1 MSTKAFELSGHI
13 LDALKEEMWVLN
25 RGTGLAGMLKS
36 GVLADPV
43 LVSREREFEELQGC
57 LRSAINGR
65 GMTVF
70 VSGEAGS
77 GKTRLVTEF
86 LSLAQ
91 EQGITL
97 LRGYCLSSTSMPYF
111 PFLQAF
117 NSYASKAGNASIE
130 VKAWLTGLKQVERS
144 ANQSNLS
151 PQVWKDLTFAAVN
164 QALLAEA
171 ACNPIVLFIDDLHW
185 ADSAS
190 LSLIHYIARSI
201 TPHRILILGTLRTEE
216 LTTDSEGCAHPLVEL
231 LQAMGRE
238 DLFREIKLEPL
249 SASAVCRI
257 AENMVDGSLDPSFL
271 KKLIADSHGNA
282 LFVVESL
289 RMLSERGN
297 LVQRDNVWCLAVDEL
312 GTPNKFRDIILR
324 RLGTLKLNQRR
335 ILDVASVIGE
345 KFSPRLIS
353 LIVEQDSLE
362 VLETLNVVARSS
374 SLVVCEG
381 ESYRFDH
388 AKSREVVF
396 DEIPSLLKRG
406 YHNRIAQKLEGK
418 NESCEQVPFGEIAY
432 HYAQAGNKERAMTYS
447 LMAGKDALARFS
459 NTEAIKHFNYVV
471 EALSNGTDQLD
482 IKTAAMQGIGEALF
496 AQNHFK
502 AATKT
507 FEQIA
512 SAEQGISRLR
522 AFRWAMDCAFFRGE
536 TAHLLE
542 LSKEAESL
550 AAVDRQE
557 WARVRMNRG
566 RVNLLL
572 GNQQE
577 GLHDFQEALRID
589 EEEYSLE
596 DTARTLVGLGPA
608 YIGVGEAAKAIGA
621 ELRAIAIYEDL
632 QDLRG
637 QMDAYNRAGQVSV
650 GLSEEAALWY
660 LKAIDLGKKIG
671 DFNRAAEASSSL
683 ATLCE
688 AAGELDEALAKSLQA
703 LEYSKQTDS
712 DWIKG
717 LTYASLVRVYSKKG
731 ELQLADEYYE
741 QLSHTKSVG
750 VGYTLTQPKL
760 SRAVLLA
767 AKGHWDESNRLFAE
781 VVDWNLKRNRPN
793 PMVSTNYLWA
803 LNKQGRAEEAAILGV
818 KLQQIWAKLREIW
831 EHASPQVFL
840 MAPTHIAVGQSF
852 EARIDLVNASRKPCV
867 LDRIENLLLP
877 GYKMVISSNNYNI
890 EDGVLSLNGKSLLPF
905 AVLTIKLTVQATRA
919 GKYNLLPKLAYT
931 DEQGLARSK
940 PFDAIVLTVQN
951 TIQAQIGGQK
961 VTVPILLGRVSTGTV
976 DVDTL
981 LLGGIPNNFSIVL
994 VTSLT
999 DEKQKIFSH
1008 FVAEGARFDEPTFYI
1023 TTEPSSAKKFL
1034 EKPTIYLL
1042 VCNPKTDML
1051 PANPNVFTLKGT
1063 ENLTEIDITLA
1074 KAFRKLNPWYTG
1086 TKRVC
1091 IDITSDVLLQH
1102 KSVTTRKWLS
1112 GLLTELQ
1119 SKGFTTI
1126 ASLDPQMHP
1135 KEETQAILN
1144 LFDGE
1149 VRLYEKES
1157 SQGLKKTLRAAKL
1170 LNQKYFTDELPIASP
1185 GE

>member
-1 MSTKAFELSGHI
+1 
-13 LDALKEEMWVLN
+13 
-25 RGTGLAGMLKS
+25 MLKP
-36 GVLADPV
+36 GVLAEPV
-43 LVSREREFEELQGC
+43 LVSREREFEELRKC
-57 LRSAINGR
+57 LRSALDGK

-86 LSLAQ
+86 LGLAQ

-97 LRGYCLSSTSMPYF
+97 LRGYCLSSASMPYF

-117 NSYASKAGNASIE
+117 NSYVSKAENASIE
-130 VKAWLTGLKQVERS
+130 VKAWLMGLKQAERFG
-144 ANQSNLS
+144 NQANLS

-201 TPHRILILGTLRTEE
+201 ACQRILILGTLRTEE
-216 LTTDSEGCAHPLVEL
+216 LTIDSEGCAHPLAEL
-231 LQAMGRE
+231 LHAMGRE
-238 DLFREIKLEPL
+238 DLFREIKLETL
-249 SASAVCRI
+249 SAMAVSRI
-257 AENMVDGSLDPSFL
+257 AENMIGGSLEPNFL

-289 RMLSERGN
+289 RMLSERES
-297 LVQRDNVWCLAVDEL
+297 LVQKDNVWCLAVDEL
-312 GTPNKFRDIILR
+312 GTPSKFRDIILR

-345 KFSPRLIS
+345 KFSPQLLS
-353 LIVEQDSLE
+353 LIVDQDNLE
-362 VLETLNVVARSS
+362 VLETLNLVARSS

-388 AKSREVVF
+388 AKSQEVVY
-396 DEIPSLLKRG
+396 DEIPSLLKKG
-406 YHNRIAQKLEGK
+406 YHNRIAQKLEK
-418 NESCEQVPFGEIAY
+418 EKESNGQLPLGEIAH
-432 HYAQAGNKERAMTYS
+432 HYAQAGNKEKAVTYS

-459 NTEAIKHFNYVV
+459 NSEAIKHFNYVV
-471 EALSNGTDQLD
+471 EALPDGTDQLEK
-482 IKTAAMQGIGEALF
+482 KTAALQGMGEALF

-502 AATKT
+502 EATKT

-512 SAEQGISRLR
+512 SAEKGISRLR
-522 AFRWAMDCAFFRGE
+522 AFRWAMDCAFFQGE
-536 TAHLLE
+536 TAHLIE
-542 LSKEAESL
+542 LAKEAESL

-608 YIGVGEAAKAIGA
+608 YIGVGEAVKALSA
-621 ELRAIAIYEDL
+621 ELRAIAIYEGL

-650 GLSEEAALWY
+650 GLPGETALWY
-660 LKAIDLGKKIG
+660 SKAIDIGKKIG
-671 DFNRAAEASSSL
+671 DFNRAAEASSSF
-683 ATLCE
+683 ATFCE
-688 AAGELDEALAKSLQA
+688 AAGDLDEALAKSLQA

-731 ELQLADEYYE
+731 NLHLADEYNE
-741 QLSHTKSVG
+741 QLSNTKPVG
-750 VGYTLTQPKL
+750 VGYKLFQHQL

-781 VVDWNLKRNRPN
+781 ILEWVQKRNRPN
-793 PMVSTNYLWA
+793 AMVNTNYIWA
-803 LNKQGRAEEAAILGV
+803 LNKQGRSEEAAILGA
-818 KLQQIWAKLREIW
+818 KLQQVGTKLREPW
-831 EHASPQVFL
+831 EHANLQVFL
-840 MAPTHIAVGQSF
+840 MAPVHVAVGQSF
-852 EARIDLVNASRKPCV
+852 EARIDLVNASRKPCA
-867 LDRIENLLLP
+867 LDRIENLMLS
-877 GYKMVISSNNYNI
+877 GFKIVVSSNSYII
-890 EDGVLSLNGKSLLPF
+890 EDGLISLNGRSLLPF
-905 AVLTIKLTVQATRA
+905 AVLTIKIIMQATRA
-919 GKYNLLPKLAYT
+919 GKYILLPKLEYT
-931 DEQGLARSK
+931 NEKGLSRSE
-940 PFDAIVLTVQN
+940 PFDAIILTVQR
-951 TIQAQIGGQK
+951 TIQAQVGEQK
-961 VTVPILLGRVSTGTV
+961 VTLPILPGRVSTGTV
-976 DVDTL
+976 DVDTV

-999 DEKQKIFSH
+999 DEKQKIFSNY
-1008 FVAEGARFDEPTFYI
+1008 VEEGARSDEPTFYI
-1023 TTEPSSAKKFL
+1023 TTEPSNAKKFL
-1034 EKPTIYLL
+1034 EKPTVYLL
-1042 VCNPKTDML
+1042 VCNPKTDTL
-1051 PANPNVFTLKGT
+1051 PVNPNVFTLKGI

-1074 KAFRKLNPWYTG
+1074 KAFRKLDPSYG
-1086 TKRVC
+1086 GAKRAC
-1091 IDITSDVLLQH
+1091 IDIASDVLLQH
-1102 KSVTTRKWLS
+1102 KAVTARKWLS

-1119 SKGFTTI
+1119 SKGFTTL
-1126 ASLDPQMHP
+1126 ACLDPQMHP
-1135 KEETQAILN
+1135 KEEAQAILN
-1144 LFDGE
+1144 LFEGE
-1149 VRLYEKES
+1149 LHLLQKEDN
-1157 SQGLKKTLRAAKL
+1157 QELRKILKVTKL
-1170 LNQKYFTDELPIASP
+1170 HNQEYFTDELALTPQ
-1185 GE
+1185 